1 MNNNLLRKLAVFS
14 IIGGFFSILA
24 TFGFGYQYLLGHDT
38 MGVSVIVGL
47 INVFSIILILIGM
60 IAVFLY
66 SYHIKA
72 SLNLFISFI
81 VLFIGSMLEVGGM
94 WTVTFVSPMLKVHA
108 VELASTW
115 PTPSG
120 EGLMFSLLLLFIG
133 WVYFGISLAKLKVL
147 PVIPSVLVAVS
158 LFLDFATPLGF
169 ISYFGGIFWA
179 IAIIWL
185 STAVYK
191 RTKTEVIIGN
201 DAKYPNL

>member
-1 MNNNLLRKLAVFS
+1 
-14 IIGGFFSILA
+14 
-24 TFGFGYQYLLGHDT
+24 
-38 MGVSVIVGL
+38 
-47 INVFSIILILIGM
+47 
-60 IAVFLY
+60 
-66 SYHIKA
+66 
-72 SLNLFISFI
+72 
-81 VLFIGSMLEVGGM
+81 
-94 WTVTFVSPMLKVHA
+94 
-108 VELASTW
+108 
-115 PTPSG
+115 
-120 EGLMFSLLLLFIG
+120 MFSLLLLFIG

>member
-1 MNNNLLRKLAVFS
+1 MNYPLLRKLSVFS
-14 IIGGFFSILA
+14 IIGGILQIIA
-24 TFGFGYQYLLGHDT
+24 TFGFGYQYQMGHDT
-38 MGVSVIVGL
+38 MGVAVIVGL
-47 INVFSIILILIGM
+47 INALGMILILIGM

-66 SYHIKA
+66 SYQIKA

-108 VELASTW
+108 AELASTW

-120 EGLMFSLLLLFIG
+120 EGLMISLLLLFIG
-133 WVYFGISLAKLKVL
+133 WVYFGISLATVKVL
-147 PVIPSVLVAVS
+147 PVIPAVLVAAS
-158 LFLDFATPLGF
+158 LFLDFAPLGF

-179 IAIIWL
+179 IGIIGL

-191 RTKTEVIIGN
+191 RTKTEVVQGK
-201 DAKYPNL
+201 DATLANS

>member
-1 MNNNLLRKLAVFS
+1 MNNNLLRRLAVFS
-14 IIGGFFSILA
+14 IIGGIFQTIA
-24 TFGFGYQYLLGHDT
+24 TFGFGYQYQMGHDT

-81 VLFIGSMLEVGGM
+81 VLFIGSLLEVGGA

-108 VELASTW
+108 AELASTW
-115 PTPSG
+115 PSPSG
-120 EGLMFSLLLLFIG
+120 EGLMFSLLLFFIG
-133 WVYFGISLAKLKVL
+133 WVYFGISLARVRVL
-147 PVIPSVLVAVS
+147 PVIPAVLVAVS
-158 LFLDFATPLGF
+158 LFLDFAPLG
-169 ISYFGGIFWA
+169 IVSNFGSIFWA

-191 RTKTEVIIGN
+191 RTKTEVVIGN
-201 DAKYPNL
+201 DAI

>member
-1 MNNNLLRKLAVFS
+1 MNNSLLRKLATFP
-14 IIGGFFSILA
+14 IIGGILQIVA
-24 TFGFGYQYLLGHDT
+24 TLGFGYQYLLGHDT
-38 MGVSVIVGL
+38 MGVAVIVGL
-47 INVFSIILILIGM
+47 INVLGMILILIGM

-66 SYHIKA
+66 SYQIKA

-108 VELASTW
+108 AELASTW

-120 EGLMFSLLLLFIG
+120 EGLMISLILLFIG

-158 LFLDFATPLGF
+158 LFLDFAPLG
-169 ISYFGGIFWA
+169 IVSNFGSIFWA

-191 RTKTEVIIGN
+191 RTKTEVVQGK
-201 DAKYPNL
+201 DATLANS

>member
-1 MNNNLLRKLAVFS
+1 MNNHLLRKLASFS
-14 IIGGFFSILA
+14 IIGGILQIVA
-24 TFGFGYQYLLGHDT
+24 TFGFGYQYLMGHDT
-38 MGVSVIVGL
+38 TGVAVTVGL
-47 INVFSIILILIGM
+47 INVLSMILILIGM

-81 VLFIGSMLEVGGM
+81 VLFIGTLLEVGAA

-108 VELASTW
+108 AELASTW
-115 PTPSG
+115 PSPSG

-133 WVYFGISLAKLKVL
+133 WVYFGISLAKVKAL
-147 PVIPSVLVAVS
+147 PVIPAVLVAVS
-158 LFLDFATPLGF
+158 LCLDFAPLG
-169 ISYFGGIFWA
+169 IVSNFGSIFWA

-191 RTKTEVIIGN
+191 RTKTTDVIGN
-201 DAKYPNL
+201 DAIEPNS

>member
-14 IIGGFFSILA
+14 IIGGIFSILA

-38 MGVSVIVGL
+38 MGVAVIVGL
-47 INVFSIILILIGM
+47 INVLGMILILIGM

-66 SYHIKA
+66 SYQIKA

-191 RTKTEVIIGN
+191 RTKTEVVIGN